1 MAIYQS
7 ELITF
12 KLNCSFQLQGELQN
26 HDQIEW
32 LTKLNR
38 AHRFGKLP
46 FNLVICHLIYDEP
59 FSLVG
64 HSI

>member
-1 MAIYQS
+1 MDH
-7 ELITF
+7 
-12 KLNCSFQLQGELQN
+12 G
-26 HDQIEW
+26 QIEW

-38 AHRFGKLP
+38 AHRFGKLS
-46 FNLVICHLIYDEP
+46 FNLVIYHLIYNEP